1 MRVLQKILVVFLFCM
16 TMFNLQAQESDTSSL
31 VIAQDSLVV
40 SADTTQ
46 IDTIPEKCFVVD
58 TVGVYSVPFID
69 ELICYAETHLG
80 KPYHYGSRGPNS
92 FDCSGFMIFIFSK
105 FGISL
110 SSSSTAQ
117 YHAAPI
123 RFEEIDSAR
132 QCDLI
137 FFMGRN
143 GRKSVGHVG
152 MVVDVDTATHSCR
165 FIHAA
170 THGGIIET
178 KFPSS
183 AYYNTRFMGF
193 GRYDI
198 PEFTPFYDTVVR
210 ECKETPY
217 KEETIE
223 NTSDGD

>member
-1 MRVLQKILVVFLFCM
+1 MGVLRKILAAFLFCM
-16 TMFNLQAQESDTSSL
+16 FFVSMHAQEFDTSFVSI
-31 VIAQDSLVV
+31 VQDSLVV
-40 SADTTQ
+40 LNDTTRT
-46 IDTIPEKCFVVD
+46 DTIPEKCFIVD
-58 TVGVYSVPFID
+58 TIGVYSVPFID

-92 FDCSGFMIFIFSK
+92 FDCSGFMMFIFSK

-123 RFEEIDSAR
+123 RFEQIDSAR

-178 KFPSS
+178 RFPSS

-198 PEFTPFYDTVVR
+198 PEFTLFYDTIVR
-210 ECKETPY
+210 DCEETPY

-223 NTSDGD
+223 NTSEGD